1 MNMPAVW
8 LTILILGVLI
18 EIMTLHFGTIAFSAG
33 ALGGLIA
40 YSLGAELPW
49 QIVIF
54 IITASLALALL
65 RPLAGRLQKNQ
76 EDTRFNANAV
86 IGKQAI
92 VTEDIRYNHP
102 GAVKVQGKEWTA
114 IVQTPGVNLVPGD
127 TVRVKEIQGVK
138 LVVDQLEKE

>member
-8 LTILILGVLI
+8 LTIIILGVLI
-18 EIMTLHFGTIAFSAG
+18 EVITLHFGTIAFSAG

-40 YSLGAELPW
+40 QSLGADIPW
-49 QIVIF
+49 QIALF
-54 IITASLALALL
+54 IITTSLTLALL
-65 RPLAGRLQKNQ
+65 RPLAKRLQHNQ
-76 EDTRFNANAV
+76 QDTRFNANAV

-92 VTEDIRYNHP
+92 VTEDIRHNHP

-114 IVQTPGVNLVPGD
+114 IVQTPGQEFATGT
-127 TVRVKEIQGVK
+127 TVQVKEIQGVK